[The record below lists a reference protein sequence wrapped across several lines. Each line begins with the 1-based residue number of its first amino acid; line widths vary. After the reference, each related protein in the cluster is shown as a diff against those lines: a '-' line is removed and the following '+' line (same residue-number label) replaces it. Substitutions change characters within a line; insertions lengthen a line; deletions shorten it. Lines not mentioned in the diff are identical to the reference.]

1 MSLSESHLDDEQ
13 LALRALGE
21 PLSSTLSD
29 HVQKCP
35 RCTAE
40 IDQLSAVV
48 ATARSLTDVDQP
60 QQPDPEVWDRIQQ
73 ELRLDAVP
81 TPVPSVAVTDSAT
94 VTSITGRQRRWS
106 TGLLVA
112 ASVLGVVAGGTL
124 ALGAVA
130 MVSDDAP
137 AVPVASVVATT
148 SLTALP
154 DHDGKGQ
161 AEIIDTPT
169 GQELVVDVSD
179 LTSGDGF
186 YEVWLINPDTFEM
199 VGLGALAG
207 DSGRFAIPD
216 GLDLSQYSVV
226 DVSIEPFDG
235 DPIHSKDSVVRG
247 ELSV

>member
-29 HVQKCP
+29 HVQECP
-35 RCTAE
+35 RCSAE
-40 IDQLSAVV
+40 IDQISAVV
-48 ATARSLTDVDQP
+48 AAARTLTDVDQP
-60 QQPDPEVWDRIQQ
+60 RQPDPEVWDRIRD
-73 ELRLDAVP
+73 ELRQDAVP
-81 TPVPSVAVTDSAT
+81 TPAPSSAATTAAT
-94 VTSITGRQRRWS
+94 VTSIVDRRRRWS

-130 MVSDDAP
+130 MVSDDVP
-137 AVPVASVVATT
+137 AAPVASVVATT
-148 SLTALP
+148 SLAALP
-154 DHDGKGQ
+154 DHDGTGQ
-161 AEIIDTPT
+161 AEIVDTPT
-169 GQELVVDVSD
+169 GQELVVYVSH
-179 LTSGDGF
+179 LTSGEGF

-207 DSGRFAIPD
+207 DSGRFAIPA

-226 DVSIEPFDG
+226 DISIEPFDG
-235 DPIHSKDSVVRG
+235 DPIHSNDSVVRG